1 MEITLP
7 DKKVDLYLASDGA
20 NKTIKSR
27 EIDFNNYAK
36 VIQSDSDGYQL
47 QSANGQI
54 THSKW
59 RAKSKKTMD
68 SFLQEGYELSKSKG
82 NYFRYEDGENT
93 VRILSSALTGF
104 VYFNKDN
111 KPVRSKEGFEE
122 TPTDIKDGGKVKE
135 FWSVVI
141 WNYATQSIQVM
152 EITQKT
158 VMTQIMALIG
168 NSKWGDVRAYD
179 LSITRTGKSLETTY
193 AVIANPKTDL
203 TPEVTDAYAKANVT
217 LENLFEGKDPFQ
229 K

>member
-1 MEITLP
+1 MEFTIE
-7 DKKVDLYLASDGA
+7 KSRSAFYGEIQ
-20 NKTIKSR
+20 NKTVKLR
-27 EIDFNNYAK
+27 EINFKNYPIVESQDEYGYCLSFNGKRQYS
-36 VIQSDSDGYQL
+36 Q
-47 QSANGQI
+47 
-54 THSKW
+54 W
-59 RAKSKKTMD
+59 RKNIGNKKMTD

-104 VYFNKDN
+104 EYFNKDN

-135 FWSVVI
+135 FWAVVI
-141 WNYATQSIQVM
+141 WNYATQGIQIM
-152 EITQKT
+152 EITQRT
-158 VMTQIMALIG
+158 VMSQIMALIG
-168 NSKWGDVRAYD
+168 NSKWGDVRNYD

-203 TPEVTDAYAKANVT
+203 TPEVTEAYAKANVT
-217 LENLFEGKDPFQ
+217 LENLFNGQDPFQ